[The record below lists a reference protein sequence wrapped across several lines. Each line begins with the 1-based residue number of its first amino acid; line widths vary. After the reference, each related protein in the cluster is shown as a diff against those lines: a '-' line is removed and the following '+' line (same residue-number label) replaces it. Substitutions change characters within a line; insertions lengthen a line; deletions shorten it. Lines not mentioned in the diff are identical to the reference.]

1 MPYDS
6 VFIKFKNRRKI
17 ISAVVTQD
25 GDDLWKRRVTQTGYE
40 KNIWVA
46 VNILFLDLSDDYM
59 VVHFWKFIEFH
70 SYDL

>member
-6 VFIKFKNRRKI
+6 VFIKFKKKRKI

-25 GDDLWKRRVTQTGYE
+25 GDDLWKRGVTQTGYE

-46 VNILFLDLSDDYM
+46 VNILFLDLSEDYM
-59 VVHFWKFIEFH
+59 VVHFQKSKLH

>member
-6 VFIKFKNRRKI
+6 VFIKFKNKRKI
-17 ISAVVTQD
+17 ISAAVTQD
-25 GDDLWKRRVTQTGYE
+25 GDDFWKRGVTQMGYE

-59 VVHFWKFIEFH
+59 VVHFLKIQVAF
-70 SYDL
+70 L

>member
-6 VFIKFKNRRKI
+6 VFIKFKNKRKI

-25 GDDLWKRRVTQTGYE
+25 GDNLWKSGMTQTEYE

-46 VNILFLDLSDDYM
+46 GNILFLDLSDYM
-59 VVHFWKFIEFH
+59 VAHF
-70 SYDL
+70 

>member
-6 VFIKFKNRRKI
+6 VFIKFKKKRKI

-25 GDDLWKRRVTQTGYE
+25 GDNLWKRGVTQTGYE

-46 VNILFLDLSDDYM
+46 VNILFLDLSEDYM
-59 VVHFWKFIEFH
+59 VVHFRKSKLH

>member
-25 GDDLWKRRVTQTGYE
+25 GDDLWKRGVTQMGYE

-46 VNILFLDLSDDYM
+46 VNILFLDLSDDYK

>member
-6 VFIKFKNRRKI
+6 VFIKFKKKRKI

-25 GDDLWKRRVTQTGYE
+25 GDDLWKRGVTHTGYE

-46 VNILFLDLSDDYM
+46 VNILFLDLSEDYM
-59 VVHFWKFIEFH
+59 VVHFRKSKLH